1 MATLTLSGAD
11 VRSYYRELGIDLPDT
26 SRAEVSVRCFADPGA
41 HRREDRDP
49 SCSVNVLNGAWR
61 CHACGA
67 RGGAYDAALAKG
79 HSPRSA
85 IDLMISHGLTERR
98 ARLQTARELLSTPA
112 DRAQPTQSHAAAA
125 RPRAQHSR
133 SQIGTSTA
141 GTRRSP
147 AGPASWRDSATN
159 AAGTTTPIRALE
171 LGFDRGRI
179 TIPIRNARG
188 SLRGLLRYQPEPTSR
203 PKMLASQGS
212 RLGLIPHPAVEASE
226 RVLLVE
232 GPPDMIAARS
242 NGLPAIAVPG
252 DHAWHAAWATLL
264 AGRQITIIMDADR
277 QGRSAAQRIGADLA
291 TTADP
296 QILELAPH
304 RNDGYDLTDWLLEYS
319 AIELAALPMTT
330 PTSNDDTPAHDHS
343 GIPMNLST
351 TTSAEE
357 LR

>member
-1 MATLTLSGAD
+1 MMATLTLSGAD

-79 HSPRSA
+79 HNPRSA

-112 DRAQPTQSHAAAA
+112 DRAHPTPTSRRGRETA
-125 RPRAQHSR
+125 RAPLSVTDRDIHRWHEALSRRPGLLAQLSDQR
-133 SQIGTSTA
+133 GWSYDA
-141 GTRRSP
+141 
-147 AGPASWRDSATN
+147 
-159 AAGTTTPIRALE
+159 IRALE

-203 PKMLASQGS
+203 PKMLAS
-212 RLGLIPHPAVEASE
+212 PEPA
-226 RVLLVE
+226 
-232 GPPDMIAARS
+232 
-242 NGLPAIAVPG
+242 
-252 DHAWHAAWATLL
+252 
-264 AGRQITIIMDADR
+264 
-277 QGRSAAQRIGADLA
+277 
-291 TTADP
+291 
-296 QILELAPH
+296 
-304 RNDGYDLTDWLLEYS
+304 
-319 AIELAALPMTT
+319 
-330 PTSNDDTPAHDHS
+330 S
-343 GIPMNLST
+343 G
-351 TTSAEE
+351 
-357 LR
+357 